1 MDGMKK
7 CLKPYIGIGICAL
20 ASLFFCVC
28 NVFVKHL
35 KHVDPLLIGCL
46 RLFFMAMLSSPV
58 TVLRFY
64 EVELSI
70 KALLI
75 YFPFKSFKLLHINKL
90 LLHSCHYQGC
100 WGCFSTP
107 RIWEFCSP
115 FSIQRGQI
123 MPTTLLLAPP
133 DLKT

>member
-1 MDGMKK
+1 MDRVKN
-7 CLKPYIGIGICAL
+7 CLKPYIGIGICFL
-20 ASLFFCVC
+20 ASLFFCLC

-100 WGCFSTP
+100 CSTP
-107 RIWEFCSP
+107 PEFGSSVHP
-115 FSIQRGQI
+115 FPTRGDR
-123 MPTTLLLAPP
+123 LCPP
-133 DLKT
+133 HHC